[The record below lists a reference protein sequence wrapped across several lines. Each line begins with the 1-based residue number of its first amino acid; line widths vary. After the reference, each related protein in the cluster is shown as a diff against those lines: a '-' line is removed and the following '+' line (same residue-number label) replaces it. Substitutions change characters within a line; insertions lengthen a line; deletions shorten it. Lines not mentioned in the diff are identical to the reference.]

1 MCAGRA
7 GETMPLIV
15 STGVNNMPRFKGF
28 VAVIE
33 RPGACGVGL
42 EGEVMCGHWLFANAI
57 NFVKMTLLE

>member
-1 MCAGRA
+1 MRTGRA
-7 GETMPLIV
+7 SEQMALV
-15 STGVNNMPRFKGF
+15 ASAGVNDMARFKGF

-57 NFVKMTLLE
+57 NFVKMALLE